1 MNQIESNIYPPFKK
15 YLVGNKIK
23 IRPLEITLFESIR
36 ILVQI
41 YNDSTN
47 DLIDTKLYL
56 ITGDEYAA
64 WSNDDKYL
72 VDLVKQKLS
81 QEGNNN

>member
-1 MNQIESNIYPPFKK
+1 MNQVESNIYPPFKK

-36 ILVQI
+36 LLVQI

-47 DLIDTKLYL
+47 EIIDTKIYL
-56 ITGDEYAA
+56 ITGDEYTA

-81 QEGNNN
+81 QEGNN